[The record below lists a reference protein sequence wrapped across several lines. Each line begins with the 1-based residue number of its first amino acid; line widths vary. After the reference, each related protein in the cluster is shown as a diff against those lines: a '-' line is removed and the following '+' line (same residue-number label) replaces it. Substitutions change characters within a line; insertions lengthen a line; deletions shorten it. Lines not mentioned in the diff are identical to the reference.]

1 MSRMFY
7 IMPPECRYEGFRSG
21 STKVYDLFEYITSDM
36 VQPPELFPNLNMGIT
51 AENVAERYRI
61 SREAQDAFAYD
72 SQMKTKRAQERGLLR
87 EEILPLELVAQ
98 KRHVVFNT
106 DEHPRPQTTPEAL
119 AKLRP
124 VFRKDGTVTAG
135 NSSGMNDGASAV
147 VVMSEE
153 KALAL
158 GCTPMVKIVSYA
170 VAGIDP
176 RVMGLGTVP
185 AIQKSLR
192 RAGLGLKD
200 IGLFELN
207 EAFAAQALGVL
218 TELDMLPG
226 TAMYQ
231 RVNVNGG
238 AIAHGHALGNSGTRI
253 LTTLIYE
260 MKRRNVRYGL
270 ASLCIGGGQGIAMVI
285 ENC

>member
-1 MSRMFY
+1 MKQCVITGAVRTAVGTYLGSLRTLHSIDLAAPILLEAARRSGLMPAQVDQVILGEVTGVGNLGRSALLKAGFPETTPGYTVDRQCGSSLQAVVNAVQEINSGNGDIIISGGAESMSRMFY

-153 KALAL
+153 KALAW
-158 GCTPMVKIVSYA
+158 VS
-170 VAGIDP
+170 
-176 RVMGLGTVP
+176 
-185 AIQKSLR
+185 
-192 RAGLGLKD
+192 
-200 IGLFELN
+200 
-207 EAFAAQALGVL
+207 
-218 TELDMLPG
+218 
-226 TAMYQ
+226 
-231 RVNVNGG
+231 
-238 AIAHGHALGNSGTRI
+238 
-253 LTTLIYE
+253 
-260 MKRRNVRYGL
+260 KRK
-270 ASLCIGGGQGIAMVI
+270 
-285 ENC
+285 

>member
-1 MSRMFY
+1 
-7 IMPPECRYEGFRSG
+7 
-21 STKVYDLFEYITSDM
+21 
-36 VQPPELFPNLNMGIT
+36 
-51 AENVAERYRI
+51 
-61 SREAQDAFAYD
+61 
-72 SQMKTKRAQERGLLR
+72 
-87 EEILPLELVAQ
+87 
-98 KRHVVFNT
+98 
-106 DEHPRPQTTPEAL
+106 
-119 AKLRP
+119 
-124 VFRKDGTVTAG
+124 
-135 NSSGMNDGASAV
+135 
-147 VVMSEE
+147 MSEE

-176 RVMGLGTVP
+176 RVMGLGPVP

-270 ASLCIGGGQGIAMVI
+270 ASICIGGGQGIAMVI

>member
-1 MSRMFY
+1 
-7 IMPPECRYEGFRSG
+7 MPE
-21 STKVYDLFEYITSDM
+21 VDI
-36 VQPPELFPNLNMGIT
+36 NMGIT

-176 RVMGLGTVP
+176 RVMGLGPVP